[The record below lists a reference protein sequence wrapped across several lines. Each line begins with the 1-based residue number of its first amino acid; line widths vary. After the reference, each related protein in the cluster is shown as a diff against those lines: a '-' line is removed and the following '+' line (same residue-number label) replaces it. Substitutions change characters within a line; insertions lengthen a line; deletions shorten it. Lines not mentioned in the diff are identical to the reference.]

1 VSTNGLFQASSVST
15 TSRTVDLSKLSP
27 RGMAIVCQIETRA
40 FVGYSTAEIATQLGP
55 TSSWVLSRQRELRNE
70 LERLSEVAPG

>member
-1 VSTNGLFQASSVST
+1 
-15 TSRTVDLSKLSP
+15 
-27 RGMAIVCQIETRA
+27 MAIVCQIETRA